1 MPSSGI
7 GHAARPLPRRGYLI
21 APLALA
27 TVATLIATL
36 VVTAD
41 AAAQEAPRAT
51 TDAVGAARGNIFG
64 PFLDRSGFFRNAT
77 NNPAIVNRN
86 SSFFDP
92 ALGTNGQACVTC
104 HLPNQGFSVTPE
116 FIRLQFAISQGRDPL
131 FRANDTADRP
141 DADLSNFQ
149 ARQKAFQLVRDLGV
163 VRIGKTLPT
172 TAQFSIA
179 PQNTARFGPLPN
191 SNDPQ
196 APGNPTLSLFRRPLA
211 TTNTR
216 FDSAVL
222 WDGRQNILNLRTQV
236 KAAARTLMLG
246 PSVTDAQADNVAQF
260 MTSVFTAQDFDF
272 HAGILSAR
280 GARGGAENLKN
291 LAVSADAPCTPL
303 TDPTPIFAPAS
314 VPLVTPQPTAC
325 TDPTRAFDLF
335 TAWQNLPVASEF
347 RPGRASVARGER
359 IFNTRQFTFPGLPG
373 TFSCT
378 ACHTTTDV
386 GNFPFVSPNNA
397 EPNASLF
404 VRYGLDSPEFLAHLA
419 TRDNRMRSFVQRTA
433 ELPVY
438 QISLAQGVV
447 PLQDCVPAIL
457 PNLTTEQPMLE
468 TLNRSTDPG
477 RALVTGACADIG
489 AAKPPILRGL
499 ATRAPYFHNGA
510 AETIEDVV
518 NYYDVILRA
527 NFSRQDRADLEAF
540 LRAL

>member
-7 GHAARPLPRRGYLI
+7 GHAARPAPRRGYLI
-21 APLALA
+21 APLVLA

-51 TDAVGAARGNIFG
+51 SDAVGGARSNIFG

-92 ALGTNGQACVTC
+92 GLGTNGQACVTC

-141 DADLSNFQ
+141 DADLSSFQ

-163 VRIGKTLPT
+163 VRIGKTLPANLEFT
-172 TAQFSIA
+172 IT
-179 PQNTARFGPLPN
+179 PQNTPRFGPQPN
-191 SNDPQ
+191 PNDPQ
-196 APGNPTLSLFRRPLA
+196 ATPGTPTLSLFRRPLA

-246 PSVTDAQADNVAQF
+246 SNVTDAQADNVAQF

-272 HAGILSAR
+272 HAGSLSAR
-280 GARGGAENLKN
+280 GAKGGAENLKN

-303 TDPTPIFAPAS
+303 TTPGLAALS
-314 VPLVTPQPTAC
+314 VPQVTPQPTAC
-325 TDPTRAFDLF
+325 QDPTRAFDLF
-335 TAWQNLPVASEF
+335 TAWENLPVASEF
-347 RPGRASVARGER
+347 RPGRVSVARGEQ
-359 IFNTRQFTFPGLPG
+359 IFNTRQFAFPGLPG

-386 GNFPFVSPNNA
+386 GNFPFVDPNNA
-397 EPNASLF
+397 APNASLF

-419 TRDNRMRSFVQRTA
+419 TRDGRMRSFVRRTA
-433 ELPVY
+433 DLPVY
-438 QISLAQGVV
+438 QLANLPADPAQCG
-447 PLQDCVPAIL
+447 PAIL
-457 PNLTTEQPMLE
+457 PSLTTEQPMLE
-468 TLNRSTDPG
+468 TLRRSTDPA
-477 RALVTGACADIG
+477 RALVTGLCADIG
-489 AAKPPILRGL
+489 AVKPPILRGL

-510 AETIEDVV
+510 AESIEDVV
-518 NYYDVILRA
+518 NFYDVILRA

-540 LRAL
+540 LRSL